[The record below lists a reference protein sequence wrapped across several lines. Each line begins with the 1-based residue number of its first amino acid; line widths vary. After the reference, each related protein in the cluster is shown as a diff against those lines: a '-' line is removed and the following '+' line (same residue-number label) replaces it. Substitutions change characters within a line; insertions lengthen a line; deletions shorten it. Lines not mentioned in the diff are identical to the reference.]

1 MAVGTFAEVATGFA
15 APLRTDRRASIR
27 RIMGL
32 LDAWSRRAMERRE
45 GTVEFLG
52 EQSGSVED
60 TLKREL
66 ILEFATRPVVRRAYL
81 ARVGYQSSGEP
92 AVALCIISTQP
103 DDRSLVL
110 RVGEIVRRR
119 FARDVPLDV
128 LFLTA
133 EQEREIAAVC
143 SPFYST
149 AS

>member
-1 MAVGTFAEVATGFA
+1 
-15 APLRTDRRASIR
+15 
-27 RIMGL
+27 
-32 LDAWSRRAMERRE
+32 MERRE

-92 AVALCIISTQP
+92 AVALCIISIQP